1 LSWYVARALRG
12 PGGESRRTRLRRA
25 GAGFVAGAL
34 SVALLACGGDKERQ
48 DEAEPAGKYPVEIV
62 SASFPP
68 RQRLAETSFLR
79 LGVTNAGEKELPAL
93 AITISIAGEEGEAA
107 LQPFSVRDPQ
117 PGLAIPDRPVWI
129 LESEYPQLA
138 GTSENAG
145 AQTANEKTF
154 DFGALEPGETTEA
167 VWKVT
172 PVRPGSYTLTYRVD
186 AGLHGK
192 AVAVT
197 EDGSPPAGS
206 FAVTI
211 TDVPPQTRVND
222 AGQVVEIP
230 SGGGQGRQGSG
241 GGSGGGSGTG

>member
-1 LSWYVARALRG
+1 V
-12 PGGESRRTRLRRA
+12 
-25 GAGFVAGAL
+25 
-34 SVALLACGGDKERQ
+34 ACGGDKERQ
-48 DEAEPAGKYPVEIV
+48 DEQEPAGKYPVEIV

-79 LGVTNAGEKELPAL
+79 LGVRNAGQRELPTL
-93 AITISIAGEEGEAA
+93 AITVSIAGEEGEAA

-138 GTSENAG
+138 GTSEDAG

-154 DFGALEPGETTEA
+154 DFGVLKPGQTTEV

-192 AVAVT
+192 AIAVT
-197 EDGSPPAGS
+197 DDGSPPAGS
-206 FAVTI
+206 FSVTI

-230 SGGGQGRQGSG
+230 SGGGAGRG
-241 GGSGGGSGTG
+241 GGAGGTG

>member
-1 LSWYVARALRG
+1 MSWYVPRALRG
-12 PGGESRRTRLRRA
+12 PGGEARRARLRRA
-25 GAGFVAGAL
+25 GAGLVAGTLA
-34 SVALLACGGDKERQ
+34 VALVACGSDAERQ
-48 DEAEPAGKYPVEIV
+48 DEDEPAGKYPIEIV

-79 LGVTNAGEKELPAL
+79 LGVRNTGREELPTL
-93 AITISIAGEEGEAA
+93 AFTISIAGKRGEAA
-107 LQPFSVRDPQ
+107 LAPFSVRDPQ

-129 LESEYPQLA
+129 LETDYPQLA

-154 DFGALEPGETTEA
+154 DFGPMKPGETTEA

-211 TDVPPQTRVND
+211 TDVPPQTRVNA

-230 SGGGQGRQGSG
+230 KGGRGGRRGSGSGGASGGG
-241 GGSGGGSGTG
+241 

>member
-1 LSWYVARALRG
+1 LV
-12 PGGESRRTRLRRA
+12 
-25 GAGFVAGAL
+25 
-34 SVALLACGGDKERQ
+34 ACGGDGERQ
-48 DEAEPAGKYPVEIV
+48 DEQEPAGKYPVEIV

-79 LGVTNAGEKELPAL
+79 LGVRNAGERELPTL
-93 AITISIAGEEGEAA
+93 AVTVSIAGKQGEAA
-107 LQPFSVRDPQ
+107 IQPFSVRDPQ

-129 LESEYPQLA
+129 LEAEYPQFA
-138 GTSENAG
+138 GTSETAG

-154 DFGALEPGETTEA
+154 DFGALSPGEATEV

-192 AVAVT
+192 AKAVT
-197 EDGSPPAGS
+197 DDGSPPAGS
-206 FAVTI
+206 FSVTI

-230 SGGGQGRQGSG
+230 SGGAAGQRGRG
-241 GGSGGGSGTG
+241 GNSGTG

>member
-1 LSWYVARALRG
+1 V
-12 PGGESRRTRLRRA
+12 
-25 GAGFVAGAL
+25 
-34 SVALLACGGDKERQ
+34 ACGGDGERQ
-48 DEAEPAGKYPVEIV
+48 DEQERAGKFPVEIV

-79 LGVTNAGEKELPAL
+79 LGVRNTGKEELPTL
-93 AITISIAGEEGEAA
+93 AITVSIAGKRGEAA

-129 LESEYPQLA
+129 LENEYPQLA
-138 GTSENAG
+138 GTSEYAG

-154 DFGALEPGETTEA
+154 DFGPMKSGETTEV

-172 PVRPGSYTLTYRVD
+172 PVRPGTYTLTYRVD

-197 EDGSPPAGS
+197 DDGSPPAGS

-211 TDVPPQTRVND
+211 SDVPPQTRVND

-230 SGGGQGRQGSG
+230 SGGGGGPRR
-241 GGSGGGSGTG
+241 GGSGGSGTG

>member
-1 LSWYVARALRG
+1 LRG
-12 PGGESRRTRLRRA
+12 PGGEARRTRQRRA
-25 GAGFVAGAL
+25 SAGFVAGAL
-34 SVALLACGGDKERQ
+34 SVALLACGGDEERQ
-48 DEAEPAGKYPVEIV
+48 DEAEPAGRYPVEIV

-79 LGVTNAGEKELPAL
+79 LGVTNAGREQLPTL
-93 AITISIAGEEGEAA
+93 AITISIAGEEGEAS

-129 LESEYPQLA
+129 LESDYPQLA
-138 GTSENAG
+138 GTSESAG

-154 DFGALEPGETTEA
+154 DFGSMKPGQTTEA

-197 EDGSPPAGS
+197 DDGSPPVGS

-222 AGQVVEIP
+222 AGEVVEIP
-230 SGGGQGRQGSG
+230 AGGGRAGNTGGQGTG
-241 GGSGGGSGTG
+241 G